1 MNFRTLLRSVSLS
14 ALSLTL
20 LGGFTARP
28 SLADSGH
35 ARIIRLSLVQG
46 DVRIARDIHGDD
58 LFSDKIT
65 WEAAELNLPIRQGY
79 AIATDRGR
87 AEVEFENGTMMFLAN
102 NAVVE
107 FYDLSLDEG
116 EKTTRL
122 VLRRGTASFY
132 VNPGSGD
139 YFSVTGGD
147 FTVVA
152 EERATF
158 RLDNADDGSSANVSK
173 GRVSVVRKNK
183 TLTVSKGES
192 LSMHAGDENSVAV
205 GRLPGS
211 DDFDRWVSGRI
222 DSVSTATT
230 SAQQYVSGPYVSGLA
245 DLYTY
250 GSWYPLS
257 GYGYGWRPYG
267 MGFGW
272 SPFTSGGWYNDP
284 FCGLSFIGSQ
294 PWGWLPYHYGG
305 WIFDP
310 GIGWLWAP
318 GGFGRPGISYVGV
331 TGTFVRNRPGLLGI
345 VPVHPLDSRG
355 KTPANLARGV
365 FPVQGNTIAAERV
378 PVAPSDRWKALKSA
392 PKETAASFAA
402 SSTVTRAVRAPA
414 VATST
419 ARGVTVGRNSAIAYD
434 PHERR
439 FINANSGPTNTS
451 SVNSQAAANG
461 RVSTGATT
469 NLQPGNNTARAAVGV
484 PAQRASVPMPS
495 APARTSAASVPRS
508 SMPPPAPRSAGGSAA
523 ASRGGWSGGGASA
536 GGSSSRGWSGG
547 AAAASSAG
555 GSRGATGSAPA
566 ASGGARP
573 H

>member
-1 MNFRTLLRSVSLS
+1 MDFRTLLRTISFSL
-14 ALSLTL
+14 LSLIL
-20 LGGFTARP
+20 LGALTTRP

-46 DVRIARDIHGDD
+46 DVRIARETHGDD
-58 LFSDKIT
+58 PFSDKVN

-79 AIATDRGR
+79 AVATDRGR

-102 NAVVE
+102 DTVVE

-147 FTVVA
+147 FTVAA

-158 RLDNADDGSSANVSK
+158 RLDNADDGSTVDVSK
-173 GRVSVVRKNK
+173 GRVSVLRKNK

-192 LSMHAGDENSVAV
+192 LSMRAGEENSVAV
-205 GRLPGS
+205 GRLSGS

-222 DSVSTATT
+222 DSVSTATA
-230 SAQQYVSGPYVSGLA
+230 SAQQYVGGPYVSGLA

-250 GSWYPLS
+250 GSWFPLS

-272 SPFTSGGWYNDP
+272 SPFTTGGWYNDP

-318 GGFGRPGISYVGV
+318 GGFGRPGPSYVGV
-331 TGTFVRNRPGLLGI
+331 TGIFVRNRPGLLGI
-345 VPVHPLDSRG
+345 VPTHPLDSRG
-355 KTPANLARGV
+355 KTPVNLARGV
-365 FPVQGNTIAAERV
+365 FPVQGTTVAVERV
-378 PVAPSDRWKALKSA
+378 PVVSTDGWKALKSA

-402 SSTVTRAVRAPA
+402 SSTVSRAVRAPA
-414 VATST
+414 VVTST
-419 ARGVTVGRNSAIAYD
+419 TRGLTGGRNSAIAYD
-434 PHERR
+434 PSGRR
-439 FINANSGPTNTS
+439 FVNANSGVAS
-451 SVNSQAAANG
+451 NSNAAAG
-461 RVSTGATT
+461 ARVPNGATAT
-469 NLQPGNNTARAAVGV
+469 QQPVNNTARVTA
-484 PAQRASVPMPS
+484 PPTQRASVPVAS
-495 APARTSAASVPRS
+495 APVRTSAASIPRA
-508 SMPPPAPRSAGGSAA
+508 SMPPAARGSGSAA
-523 ASRGGWSGGGASA
+523 ASRGGGSGSGAS
-536 GGSSSRGWSGG
+536 GSSSRGWSGPS
-547 AAAASSAG
+547 ASSAG
-555 GSRGATGSAPA
+555 ASRSSAGSAPA
-566 ASGGARP
+566 ATGGARP

>member
-1 MNFRTLLRSVSLS
+1 MSFPTLLRTLSLG

-20 LGGFTARP
+20 LGGFTASP

-46 DVRIARDIHGDD
+46 DVRIAREVHGDD

-87 AEVEFENGTMMFLAN
+87 TEVEFENGTMMFLAN
-102 NAVVE
+102 DAVVE

-122 VLRRGTASFY
+122 VLRRGTASFS

-147 FTVVA
+147 FTVA
-152 EERATF
+152 ADERATF
-158 RLDNADDGSSANVSK
+158 RLDNADDGSTVNVSK
-173 GRVSVVRKNK
+173 GRVSVVRKNR

-192 LSMHAGDENSVAV
+192 LSMRAGEENSVAV
-205 GRLPGS
+205 SRLPGS

-222 DSVSTATT
+222 DSVSTATA

-250 GSWYPLS
+250 GSWFPLS

-331 TGTFVRNRPGLLGI
+331 TGVFVRNRPGLLGI
-345 VPVHPLDSRG
+345 VPAHPLDSRG
-355 KTPANLARGV
+355 KTPVNLARGV
-365 FPVQGNTIAAERV
+365 FPVQGSTVAVERV
-378 PVAPSDRWKALKSA
+378 PVASADGWKALKSA

-402 SSTVTRAVRAPA
+402 SSTVARAVRKPA
-414 VATST
+414 VVTST
-419 ARGVTVGRNSAIAYD
+419 TRGVTVGGNSAIAYD
-434 PHERR
+434 PRGRR
-439 FINANSGPTNTS
+439 FVNANSGATS
-451 SVNSQAAANG
+451 NNNAAVVARVPNG
-461 RVSTGATT
+461 GTAAP
-469 NLQPGNNTARAAVGV
+469 QPVNNTARATAL
-484 PAQRASVPMPS
+484 PTQRASVPVAS
-495 APARTSAASVPRS
+495 APTRTSAASVPRA
-508 SMPPPAPRSAGGSAA
+508 SMSPAARGSGSAA
-523 ASRGGWSGGGASA
+523 ASRGSLSGGGAS
-536 GGSSSRGWSGG
+536 GSSSRGLSGPS
-547 AAAASSAG
+547 ASSAG
-555 GSRGATGSAPA
+555 ATRSSAGSAPA
-566 ASGGARP
+566 TTGGARP

>member
-1 MNFRTLLRSVSLS
+1 MNFRTLLRTLSFS
-14 ALSLTL
+14 ALSLIL
-20 LGGFTARP
+20 LGGFAARP

-35 ARIIRLSLVQG
+35 ARIVRLSLVQG
-46 DVRIARDIHGDD
+46 DVRIAREVHGDD

-102 NAVVE
+102 DAVVE
-107 FYDLSLDEG
+107 FYDLSLDAG

-147 FTVVA
+147 FTVAA

-158 RLDNADDGSSANVSK
+158 RLDSADDGSTVNVSK
-173 GRVSVVRKNK
+173 GRVSVLRKNK

-192 LSMHAGDENSVAV
+192 LSMRVGDENSVAV
-205 GRLPGS
+205 GRLSGS
-211 DDFDRWVSGRI
+211 DNFDRWVSGRI
-222 DSVSTATT
+222 DSLSSATA

-250 GSWYPLS
+250 GSWFPLS

-284 FCGLSFIGSQ
+284 FCGLSFIGNQ

-345 VPVHPLDSRG
+345 VPTHPLDSRG
-355 KTPANLARGV
+355 KTPTNLARGV
-365 FPVQGNTIAAERV
+365 FPVQGNTIAGERV
-378 PVAPSDRWKALKSA
+378 AVAPTDHWEALKSA
-392 PKETAASFAA
+392 PKETAASFAS
-402 SSTVTRAVRAPA
+402 SSTMTRAVRAPT
-414 VATST
+414 VAAST
-419 ARGVTVGRNSAIAYD
+419 TRGVTLGRNSAIAYD

-439 FINANSGPTNTS
+439 FINANSGSANTIT
-451 SVNSQAAANG
+451 VNSNVTPNG
-461 RVSTGATT
+461 RMNSGA
-469 NLQPGNNTARAAVGV
+469 NANMQPGNNTARAAVGV

-495 APARTSAASVPRS
+495 APVRTSAASVPRA
-508 SMPPPAPRSAGGSAA
+508 SMPPPAARSTGASAA
-523 ASRGGWSGGGASA
+523 ASRGSWSGGGASGANSRGWSGGGA
-536 GGSSSRGWSGG
+536 
-547 AAAASSAG
+547 AASSAG
-555 GSRGATGSAPA
+555 SSRGSTGSAP

>member
-1 MNFRTLLRSVSLS
+1 MNLRTLLGSLFLGTVSL
-14 ALSLTL
+14 LL
-20 LGGFTARP
+20 LGALTARP

-46 DVRIARDIHGDD
+46 DVRVARELHGDD
-58 LFSDKIT
+58 LANDKVN

-79 AIATDRGR
+79 ALATDRGR

-102 NAVVE
+102 DTVVE

-147 FTVVA
+147 FTVAA

-158 RLDNADDGSSANVSK
+158 RLDNADDGSTVNVAK
-173 GRVSVVRKNK
+173 GRVSVLRKNK
-183 TLTVSKGES
+183 TLAVSKGES
-192 LSMHAGDENSVAV
+192 LSMRAGEENSVAV
-205 GRLPGS
+205 SHLPGG
-211 DDFDRWVSGRI
+211 DDFDRWVSGRV
-222 DSVSTATT
+222 DSVSTATVA
-230 SAQQYVSGPYVSGLA
+230 AQQYVNGPYTSGLA

-250 GSWYPLS
+250 GSWFPLS

-318 GGFGRPGISYVGV
+318 GGFGRPGFSYVGV
-331 TGTFVRNRPGLLGI
+331 TGIFVRNRPGLLGI
-345 VPVHPLDSRG
+345 VPAHPLDARG
-355 KTPANLARGV
+355 KTPVNLARGV
-365 FPVQGNTIAAERV
+365 FPVNGNTVATQRV
-378 PVAPSDRWKALKSA
+378 PVATSDQWKALKSA
-392 PKETAASFAA
+392 PKETAASIAA
-402 SSTVTRAVRAPA
+402 SSTILRAVRAPA
-414 VATST
+414 PATST
-419 ARGVTVGRNSAIAYD
+419 ARGVTVGRDSSIAFD
-434 PHERR
+434 RREHR
-439 FINANSGPTNTS
+439 FINSNSAPANH
-451 SVNSQAAANG
+451 NSPAPNARVTTGAAAM
-461 RVSTGATT
+461 
-469 NLQPGNNTARAAVGV
+469 QPGNSNARVVGV
-484 PAQRASVPMPS
+484 LAPRASVPGPA
-495 APARTSAASVPRS
+495 APARTSATSMPRS
-508 SMPPPAPRSAGGSAA
+508 SMPPPAARSSAPTGA
-523 ASRGGWSGGGASA
+523 ARGGWSGGGTT
-536 GGSSSRGWSGG
+536 GGSSARGWSGG
-547 AAAASSAG
+547 SASSSASSAG
-555 GSRGATGSAPA
+555 ASRSSAPSA
-566 ASGGARP
+566 PSGGRP